1 MNMFRLKIT
10 ESAGRAL
17 LKLNIKENRVLK
29 KSTNNSKVNNGTVEK
44 QEISKLQNTTDF
56 ETESNQ
62 ASVSIN
68 NVDNVYK
75 QNQNEEAVNELEVT
89 NKIGVIRNMKS
100 FSIFGDE
107 TTENCETQYLESSEN
122 SKIPD
127 VTYILNETMSPKV
140 KAALD
145 TWKKNMI
152 DTYGEEYFKTYCKG
166 ILNDNKLFHSCMQN
180 MLSSKE
186 SEIPPSIKSAYLSAY
201 PVLCNIENIH
211 ALGIDV
217 IHPTLQ
223 YKGIIDCIASYRDH
237 KYVIGWKKSARQK
250 TSLAASFNAPIE
262 IAAYIGAINAFN
274 KYPFK
279 INRGLI
285 IVAYT
290 KGEFASIYELK
301 DDALQTAWEEWLN
314 RLEQFYTNY
323 NKVNLNT

>member
-1 MNMFRLKIT
+1 MFSSNIA

-17 LKLNIKENRVLK
+17 LKLNIKENKVLK
-29 KSTNNSKVNNGTVEK
+29 EYTNNSKVNNGTVET
-44 QEISKLQNTTDF
+44 QEISKLQNATNF
-56 ETESNQ
+56 ETELNQ
-62 ASVSIN
+62 ASVSN
-68 NVDNVYK
+68 NSIDNVYK
-75 QNQNEEAVNELEVT
+75 QTQNNEAVNKLEVV
-89 NKIGVIRNMKS
+89 NKIKVMRNIKS
-100 FSIFGDE
+100 FSIFGDGI
-107 TTENCETQYLESSEN
+107 TENYEMQCLESSEN

-127 VTYILNETMSPKV
+127 VTYILNETMPPKV

-180 MLSSKE
+180 VLSCKE
-186 SEIPPSIKSAYLSAY
+186 TEIPLSIKSAYLSAY
-201 PVLCNIENIH
+201 PVLRNIQNIH
-211 ALGIDV
+211 ALGVDV
-217 IHPTLQ
+217 IHPALQ

-237 KYVIGWKKSARQK
+237 TYVIGWKKSAQQK
-250 TSLAASFNAPIE
+250 TSLATSFNTPIE
-262 IAAYIGAINAFN
+262 IAAYIGAINSFN
-274 KYPFK
+274 KYSFK
-279 INRGLI
+279 VNRGLI

-290 KGEFASIYELK
+290 KGEFATIHELK